1 MISLTF
7 SHAKNNYTVKYH
19 LQQYFSYI
27 VVVCFINGWSWSIQ
41 RYCWNNMNYWLPV
54 YLMKKKF

>member
-7 SHAKNNYTVKYH
+7 SHAKKNNYTVKYH

-27 VVVCFINGWSWSIQ
+27 WWWFV
-41 RYCWNNMNYWLPV
+41 L
-54 YLMKKKF
+54 LMGEAGVSKDIVEII